1 MKEYIYGI
9 FIYLKNSIIA
19 SLAVTSIFIGPIQQL
34 IFAVF
39 LLAILDFIT
48 GIMASRK
55 KDLLI
60 TSKRMG
66 DTFYKFLIYGLTI
79 IIFHYLD
86 ENFVKNIQV
95 GILNQVLS
103 LMLDEQ
109 TVTTLSN
116 IKMSAGVALLMAIR
130 ELKSVD
136 ENWEVIFKWSF
147 IKTVQSVFEAFNHLK
162 KLKP

>member
-19 SLAVTSIFIGPIQQL
+19 SLAVTSIFIGPIQHL

-48 GIMASRK
+48 GIIASRK
-55 KDLLI
+55 KDILI

-147 IKTVQSVFEAFNHLK
+147 IKTVQSIFEAFKHLK